1 MKEIGIPDDKKK
13 PADLDEF
20 WKQKHKLACEY
31 NLPALR
37 KCNAIAK
44 KKTAHP
50 DNKSK
55 HCKSPGID
63 DRDGDILHDAAQVQ
77 YGTLR
82 LVGKKLKSR
91 SFVFYHRLLDVQ
103 QEQGGHANQEKQLTF
118 GMRINRFVSVKCHEI
133 PGWRVIF
140 AGLKYTAKIGLV
152 LFLIFCFLAA
162 PGQAKKDTTIILIS
176 NIVVQLEATQALNDM
191 YNFKFEK
198 AEQQFRWFKQRYAW
212 HPLPYFL
219 LGLSAWW
226 KIMPSPENRSHD
238 ERFLSYMDSTIM
250 VAERLH
256 SRSPEYRIEAAF
268 FLAAAYGFKGRLYS
282 DDDRKEWRKAAVA
295 GKRAMNYLEEC
306 KEKEYLSPELLFGD
320 ALYNY
325 FSVWVRENYPALKPL
340 LWFFPKGDKELGL
353 KQLREVSFNAFYTR
367 TEAMV
372 WLMRIYNSY
381 ENQNE
386 QATQLATYLF
396 QTYPDNAYFHRY
408 YARMLYTR
416 GMYTDME
423 RESKAILMR
432 IDSGHVGY
440 EATSG
445 RYASFFLGQLGEVRK
460 NRDDA
465 KKYYLQTV
473 MFSEQTGATKSGYYL
488 YSLIAL
494 GEIASKEGDK
504 ALAKKYFEDVKKK
517 ADRKDEAFKDAK
529 RRLKNLD
536 KGD

>member
-1 MKEIGIPDDKKK
+1 M
-13 PADLDEF
+13 F
-20 WKQKHKLACEY
+20 SC
-31 NLPALR
+31 
-37 KCNAIAK
+37 
-44 KKTAHP
+44 
-50 DNKSK
+50 
-55 HCKSPGID
+55 
-63 DRDGDILHDAAQVQ
+63 
-77 YGTLR
+77 
-82 LVGKKLKSR
+82 
-91 SFVFYHRLLDVQ
+91 
-103 QEQGGHANQEKQLTF
+103 
-118 GMRINRFVSVKCHEI
+118 
-133 PGWRVIF
+133 
-140 AGLKYTAKIGLV
+140 
-152 LFLIFCFLAA
+152 LAA
-162 PGQAKKDTTIILIS
+162 TGQEKKDTTIILIS
-176 NIVVQLEATQALNDM
+176 NMVIQIEATQALNDM

-219 LGLSAWW
+219 LGLSEWW
-226 KIMPSPENRSHD
+226 KIMPSPENRAHD
-238 ERFLSYMDSTIM
+238 ERFLAYMDSTIL
-250 VAERLH
+250 VAEHLH
-256 SRSPEYRIEAAF
+256 DRSPEYRIEAAF

-282 DDDRKEWRKAAVA
+282 DEDRKEWRKAAFA

-340 LWFFPKGDKELGL
+340 LWLFPKGDKELGL

-386 QATQLATYLF
+386 QAMQLATYLF

-416 GMYTDME
+416 GMYSDME

-432 IDSGHVGY
+432 IDSGDVGY

-445 RYASFFLGQLGEVRK
+445 RYASFFLGQLGEFRK
-460 NRDDA
+460 KREDA
-465 KKYYLQTV
+465 KKYYLLTV
-473 MFSEQTGATKSGYYL
+473 KFSEQTGATKSGYYL

-494 GEIASKEGDK
+494 GEIASQEGDK
-504 ALAKKYFEDVKKK
+504 KLAKKYFEDVKKK